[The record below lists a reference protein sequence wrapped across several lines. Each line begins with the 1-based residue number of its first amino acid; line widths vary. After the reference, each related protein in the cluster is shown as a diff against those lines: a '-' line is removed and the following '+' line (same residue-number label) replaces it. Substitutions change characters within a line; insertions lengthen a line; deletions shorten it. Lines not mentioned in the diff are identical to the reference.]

1 MDFTSETNLLGHK
14 LMSDISL
21 DSTSVMSNAT
31 TSGGGS
37 SFDTT
42 PNIANIWSAAS
53 MNQSHSLASSN
64 FTLNTPS
71 FILSQEQSYNSP
83 FTRNSSISRKGSMNV
98 NAPSYVPVGSSTGN
112 YMADSTFNNG
122 SIDNKNY
129 TYQHPQ
135 PQNNHLIQYSRMQLD
150 NFPTSR
156 QQENMDSMP
165 KVMKID
171 NVSGSDE
178 HEMLK
183 QHAQTLQLD
192 LDLRNQMI
200 ESLVEQISASSTD
213 RVEDSRDGSIRIPNN
228 YLQLFETL
236 NKKYKEK
243 SEELEQTKE
252 RLESIVTAISMNSQ
266 RARTFN
272 GYYDEEEISHKIISK
287 LSALDT
293 ENENLLKIISSSNKS
308 SLIIE
313 IGLLR
318 DENNKLKGIISENT
332 K

>member
-1 MDFTSETNLLGHK
+1 
-14 LMSDISL
+14 MSDILL
-21 DSTSVMSNAT
+21 DSASAMLNAT

-42 PNIANIWSAAS
+42 PPNMTNIWLSAN

-64 FTLNTPS
+64 YTLSTPS
-71 FILSQEQSYNSP
+71 FILNQEPSYNSP
-83 FTRNSSISRKGSMNV
+83 FTRGSSISRKGSMNV

-112 YMADSTFNNG
+112 YMVDSSFNN
-122 SIDNKNY
+122 SSVIDNKNY

-135 PQNNHLIQYSRMQLD
+135 PQNNHHLQYLRMQLD

-171 NVSGSDE
+171 NGSGSEELD
-178 HEMLK
+178 MLK

-200 ESLVEQISASSTD
+200 ESLIEQISASSTEQ
-213 RVEDSRDGSIRIPNN
+213 VENSRDGSIRIPNN
-228 YLQLFETL
+228 YLKLFETL
-236 NKKYKEK
+236 NKKYKDK
-243 SEELEQTKE
+243 SDELEQTKE

-287 LSALDT
+287 LCALDT
-293 ENENLLKIISSSNKS
+293 ENENLLKMISSSNKS